1 MAGEDKV
8 RDRFVT
14 ETEPKKKKKN
24 KIGKLAGQSVYIYVV
39 RAHMLFI
46 L

>member
-14 ETEPKKKKKN
+14 ETEPKKTKN